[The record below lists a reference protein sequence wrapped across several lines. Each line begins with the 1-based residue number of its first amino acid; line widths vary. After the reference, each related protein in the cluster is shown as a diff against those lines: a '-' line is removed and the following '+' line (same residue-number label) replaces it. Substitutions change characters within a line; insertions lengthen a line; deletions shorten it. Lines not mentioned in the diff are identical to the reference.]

1 MTVGAPG
8 KTLDDVSRAAW
19 TALTACLLAVFMQML
34 DLTVVHTA
42 IPTVARQL
50 GADDAAQL
58 LIVTVY
64 GLTFACTLPT
74 AARLGELLGRGRVFA
89 IALAAF
95 AAAST
100 WCGISSSAVELVLA
114 RGVAGIAA
122 GTAAAQTV
130 AIIATAF
137 PPDRRDRAFGIYAAV
152 AGLAGMIGPILGG
165 LAVDAN
171 PLGLGWRTV
180 FLINVPIAAVAIG
193 LVDLRR
199 AQHEINCPTADFEN
213 LKQQMVDRDAA
224 GTTAAASCGAPSG
237 IAEFVP
243 VVEAAADSRGLSVL
257 RGMDLGGAAL
267 SVIGLAL
274 LVYPLTAGHE
284 LGWPLWILVM
294 LGLSVPVLAGFV
306 RGQLRRTE
314 PLVRLDLFGE
324 RGFAVGA
331 VLMAVFYGLFT
342 ALLFTVSVTVQ
353 AGLGWSAARTGV
365 LMLPFAIGAAGGA
378 LSSPL
383 LSAWWGNRVLTIG
396 VGVFAVAVGAIAV
409 TVRVLGSG
417 LGIGSVAGPVLAA
430 GLGMGWFAAA
440 LPAVIIAGIP
450 LSATGSA
457 SGLLPTVQQVG
468 SSVGAAALGMVFFAR
483 LAAAGAL
490 TAITTVLWAIA
501 ALSVAL
507 ACLTLALPARRS

>member
-50 GADDAAQL
+50 GADGAAQL

-89 IALAAF
+89 TALAAF

-137 PPDRRDRAFGIYAAV
+137 PPHRRDRAFGIYAAV

-193 LVDLRR
+193 LVDRR
-199 AQHEINCPTADFEN
+199 LSAPEISGPTTSS
-213 LKQQMVDRDAA
+213 R
-224 GTTAAASCGAPSG
+224 
-237 IAEFVP
+237 
-243 VVEAAADSRGLSVL
+243 RGLSVL

-284 LGWPLWILVM
+284 LGWPPWILVM
-294 LGLSVPVLAGFV
+294 LGLAVPVLAGFV

-440 LPAVIIAGIP
+440 LPAVMIAGIP

-468 SSVGAAALGMVFFAR
+468 SSVGAAALGMVFFTR

-501 ALSVAL
+501 ALSIGL
-507 ACLTLALPARRS
+507 CCLTLALPARRS